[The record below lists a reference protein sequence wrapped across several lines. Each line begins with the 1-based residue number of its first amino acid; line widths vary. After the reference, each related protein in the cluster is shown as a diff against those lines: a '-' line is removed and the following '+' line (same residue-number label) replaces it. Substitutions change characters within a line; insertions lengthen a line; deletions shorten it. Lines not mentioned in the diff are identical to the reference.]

1 MNQILKHVSCVSTKN
16 MGMKIAEGMSNGLSQ
31 KQVWDTYAGLSL
43 VRAGIIHAIFTM
55 HSFFIQDVMKIQQND
70 LKTVMKKLS
79 ILWGIEKLI
88 ERSSDVYVTGV
99 LTPEAFQLLNKKREA
114 LLKELRPEALALVEA
129 FEYSDNMLE
138 SAIAHSN

>member
-1 MNQILKHVSCVSTKN
+1 
-16 MGMKIAEGMSNGLSQ
+16 MKIAEGMSNGLSQ

-55 HSFFIQDVMKIQQND
+55 HSFFIQDVIKIQQND